1 MDYIEAIEDY
11 LQAESAVTVHW
22 LANELSIPSSEAIQL
37 LQNYSKERE
46 EEITKSHLVIG
57 YDEDNQLI
65 FKLVHG
71 NNPVDV
77 KRVLSKQ
84 IYSIQKSSSD
94 NVSSA
99 IVHSILHQTESLL
112 LQDSLVQD
120 RDSFIYNGLGQVKN
134 SQVKV
139 RLYGERVISSQ
150 NLQFKRSASTQG
162 ATMVRPVASQPK
174 KESSTLSAAVAQ
186 SAMSFFEKTS
196 SASKPAVTA
205 PPATTIAIPNEN
217 TPVINAPKFSVLPE
231 KRRLEKQTSTSK
243 PSVDSED
250 EEWDV
255 EIESVKKQK
264 TVSSIL
270 LAESSAVQSESVSK
284 IETEKQESE
293 DEESADE
300 TNVDNDKENKPRKKR
315 SSGTK
320 KKNVNIRGAMDDFM
334 EDAAIEQHKMVVEQ
348 PQVQR
353 KMKKVLVEKVSEL
366 S

>member
-11 LQAESAVTVHW
+11 LQAESTVTVHW

-94 NVSSA
+94 NISNA

-134 SQVKV
+134 SNVKV

-150 NLQFKRSASTQG
+150 NQQFKRSASTQG
-162 ATMVRPVASQPK
+162 ATMVRPIFSQPK
-174 KESSTLSAAVAQ
+174 KETSTLSATVAQ

-196 SASKPAVTA
+196 TASKPVSA
-205 PPATTIAIPNEN
+205 PSTTIATPNEN
-217 TPVINAPKFSVLPE
+217 APVINARKFSVLPE
-231 KRRLEKQTSTSK
+231 KRRLEKQTTASK
-243 PSVDSED
+243 PSIDSED

-264 TVSSIL
+264 TVSSNV
-270 LAESSAVQSESVSK
+270 ATESSVMQSESVSK
-284 IETEKQESE
+284 GETEKQESE

-300 TNVDNDKENKPRKKR
+300 TVDNKENKPRKKR
-315 SSGTK
+315 SSSNK

-334 EDAAIEQHKMVVEQ
+334 EDAAIEQHKMDVEQ

-366 S
+366 